1 MARALVKRGACH
13 SWLSNYKDAVADFER
28 IINSEEYSAVLGEND
43 IKNIKKD
50 LEIVKA
56 REESQ

>member
-1 MARALVKRGACH
+1 MKRGACH

-28 IINSEEYSAVLGEND
+28 IINSEEYSAVLGEKD